1 MSDPLWALSPAERR
15 LLRPVTHGH
24 GLEGREPMLATL
36 THERFSDERWLYERK
51 LDGER
56 CVAVR
61 EGGRV
66 DLFSRNGLSA
76 ASAYPELIDAL
87 TERATVDWVLDGE
100 VVAFEHGRT
109 SFARLQPRMHVS
121 SPEQARRTGV
131 TVYYYLFDVQ
141 AIGDHDVTALPLR
154 RRKSL
159 LRPLLTWS
167 DPLRLTAYRYR
178 DGETY
183 YRDACAHGWEGL
195 IAKRVDSSYQHGRSR
210 DWLKLKCERRQE
222 LVIGGWTDPR
232 RTRPGLGALLLGYFS
247 DGDLVYA
254 GKVGTGFDTRTL
266 EALAR
271 QLTELRTPT
280 CPFTRGAPPTGS
292 GVNWARPELVA
303 EIAFTEWTAEGR
315 LRHPRFLGLRRDK
328 PAREVVREEP

>member
-15 LLRPVTHGH
+15 LLRLVTHGH

-61 EGGRV
+61 AGGRV

-131 TVYYYLFDVQ
+131 TVYFYLFDVQ

-154 RRKSL
+154 RRKTL
-159 LRPLLTWS
+159 LRSPAHLERSAASDRVPL
-167 DPLRLTAYRYR
+167 
-178 DGETY
+178 
-183 YRDACAHGWEGL
+183 
-195 IAKRVDSSYQHGRSR
+195 
-210 DWLKLKCERRQE
+210 
-222 LVIGGWTDPR
+222 PR
-232 RTRPGLGALLLGYFS
+232 RRDLLPPC
-247 DGDLVYA
+247 
-254 GKVGTGFDTRTL
+254 
-266 EALAR
+266 
-271 QLTELRTPT
+271 LRTRMGGTDRQARRFPL
-280 CPFTRGAPPTGS
+280 P
-292 GVNWARPELVA
+292 ARPLP
-303 EIAFTEWTAEGR
+303 R
-315 LRHPRFLGLRRDK
+315 L
-328 PAREVVREEP
+328 AQVQV